1 MRKRTLKRKNGGFPL
16 LGLCVT
22 AGTLLLLLCVTAALM
37 RGQIVPE
44 SRTELL
50 LAPACLLS
58 ATAGCLSCRGQGGG
72 KLLAQLLS
80 GAVPASALLCTGVIL
95 GGGAGVGKALLWNAG
110 ALLLPCLAA
119 QLPGGRKTKR
129 RK

>member
-1 MRKRTLKRKNGGFPL
+1 MRKRTLKRKSGGFPL

-22 AGTLLLLLCVTAALM
+22 VGMLLLLLCLTAVLV
-37 RGQIVPE
+37 REKVLPE
-44 SRTELL
+44 TRTELL

-58 ATAGCLSCRGQGGG
+58 AIAGCLSCRAQGGG

-80 GAVPASALLCTGVIL
+80 GAVPASALLCAGVIL
-95 GGGAGVGKALLWNAG
+95 SGGQGAGKALLWNAG